1 MFKGASPEDVGPP
14 WPGVQL
20 PEPVVYFLSVDPL
33 TVKQTEAVVHELELK
48 LERLRVFYE
57 QYFLGIVKREPLV
70 QLKEVVRILRLLDTQ
85 QIKNTALRFRFR
97 AATQKFNSYRTYW
110 SRTVRQM
117 EAGTHRRDVARVK
130 RNFAKR
136 GIVLPDLKDLR
147 KPADVERALAAAT
160 AQEGAEAAAK
170 APAPQPRA
178 TEPARAAAPVE
189 RPPAIPL
196 PPVVPATLPEEQLQS
211 LYRRFVKAK
220 KMCGEDTQSVRYD
233 MLARTINRQLPQL
246 RKQHGDRDIEFQVVI
261 KSGRTILKA
270 IPK

>member
-1 MFKGASPEDVGPP
+1 M
-14 WPGVQL
+14 
-20 PEPVVYFLSVDPL
+20 VYFLLVELSS
-33 TVKQTEAVVHELELK
+33 VKQTEATVHELELK

-70 QLKEVVRILRLLDTQ
+70 QLKEVVRLVRSLDTL

-97 AATQKFNSYRTYW
+97 AAMQKFNSYRTYW

-117 EAGTHRRDVARVK
+117 ESGTHRREVARIK

-136 GIVLPDLKDLR
+136 GIVLPEMKGLPKA
-147 KPADVERALAAAT
+147 ADVERALAAAT
-160 AQEGAEAAAK
+160 TAQQHAK
-170 APAPQPRA
+170 PEDQAPVQQPRA
-178 TEPARAAAPVE
+178 TAPAGL
-189 RPPAIPL
+189 PAGPL
-196 PPVVPATLPEEQLQS
+196 PTTKPEVMPEDQLQS

-220 KMCGEDTQSVRYD
+220 KMCGEDTQSVRYE
-233 MLARTINRQLPQL
+233 MLARTINRQLPKL
-246 RKQHGDRDIEFQVVI
+246 RAQHGDREIEFQVVI